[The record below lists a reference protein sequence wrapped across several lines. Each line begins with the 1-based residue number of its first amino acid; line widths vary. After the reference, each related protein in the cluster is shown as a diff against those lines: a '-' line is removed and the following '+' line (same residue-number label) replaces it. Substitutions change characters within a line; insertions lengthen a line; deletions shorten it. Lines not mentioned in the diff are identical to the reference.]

1 MQAESA
7 YSEDHNLN
15 SHGSHAPSC
24 TTSFFRGGTNEADQE
39 EVQAYHYHIIQS
51 LKKQTR
57 VAPKKWLVCKR
68 KQNKFILGNSRW
80 VMFIHIVHVL
90 VKFTQPY
97 WMRFTYPT
105 LLNEI
110 CKAHTD
116 VAKWRDWKSKKF
128 EHLSVNHECKV
139 LKCDLEVSKII
150 EALEMMLDDQWIFWS
165 SFENTLASN
174 STHCRA

>member
-1 MQAESA
+1 MHHELLQRWDERSKPRGSA
-7 YSEDHNLN
+7 S
-15 SHGSHAPSC
+15 PS
-24 TTSFFRGGTNEADQE
+24 FDR
-39 EVQAYHYHIIQS
+39 
-51 LKKQTR
+51 LKNIRKPP
-57 VAPKKWLVCKR
+57 VAAKKWLVCKR
-68 KQNKFILGNSRW
+68 GKPSSYWGIANEFH
-80 VMFIHIVHVL
+80 MFIHIVHVL

>member
-1 MQAESA
+1 MHRELLQRWDERRGPKGSA
-7 YSEDHNLN
+7 K
-15 SHGSHAPSC
+15 PS
-24 TTSFFRGGTNEADQE
+24 FDRVKNIE
-39 EVQAYHYHIIQS
+39 
-51 LKKQTR
+51 KPP

-68 KQNKFILGNSRW
+68 KQNKFIVGNSRW
-80 VMFIHIVHVL
+80 VMFIDIVHVL